1 MTTTALKPKEWTYRD
16 YLGFPEGGPF
26 RYEVI
31 DGELYMTPA
40 PNIRH
45 QRIILKLSQAIQSF
59 LAYHPLGELFVSPCD
74 VVLSPDPLQVVQPDL
89 VYVSK
94 ERAGIVTALNI
105 QGVPDLVVEI
115 LSEGTML
122 RDRREKFRLYER
134 AGVPEYWIVDQEEDT
149 VFVYRLREGRYPDP
163 VVLQK
168 TDSLTSPLLPGLSV
182 HLSSVFPQK

>member
-1 MTTTALKPKEWTYRD
+1 MPTAFKPKEWTYRD
-16 YLGFPEGGPF
+16 YLGFPEGGPL

-45 QRIILKLSQAIQSF
+45 QEIVERLLRKIGNFLEENPVGRI
-59 LAYHPLGELFVSPCD
+59 FVAPCD

-94 ERAGIVTALNI
+94 ERAGIVTAQNI
-105 QGVPDLVVEI
+105 RGVPDLVVEI

-134 AGVPEYWIVDQEEDT
+134 SGVPEYWIVDQEENT

-182 HLSSVFPQK
+182 PLPSVFPPK